1 MPGAS
6 SHPLAGR
13 GAESYLGD
21 MVEPHSATADERPTR
36 PGARLIVGVCL
47 AWAFLGLVWGAQ
59 TTMGAILRG
68 VAPVPLGTAL
78 RTTFIQTL
86 PWIPVTLAAVALAM
100 RFPLSRTEWKRHLVP
115 HLIAVPVLAFVA
127 NVLVVA
133 GYWLSAG
140 MYNGFGALLGQGLLW
155 GTINLHIALLIYAM
169 VVATTQA
176 VLYYQRTRAREL
188 QLARIEGQ
196 LARARLQ
203 ALNAQI
209 RPHFLFN
216 TLHTI
221 GQLWRSGRSDD
232 ADAVLDQL
240 GSLFSRVQM
249 STSKL
254 EVPLAEE
261 LELVESYL
269 AIEEARFRD
278 RLRTTVDARA
288 AAMSCLVPPLILQPL
303 VENAIRHGVSAIS
316 SAGRVGV
323 SAALV
328 NGHLML
334 TVTDDGP
341 GIGARTSQPGS
352 GTGLRNTRERL
363 AQLYGAA
370 GDLRIESAA
379 TGGTTVIVQIP
390 ASTQRGAGISDSLQ
404 GAGGDAGGFVPD
416 RGSGFPDGRG

>member
-1 MPGAS
+1 LASDRERRPVARGAS
-6 SHPLAGR
+6 LSRPAPPDPIPLANG
-13 GAESYLGD
+13 GIEPYLRA
-21 MVEPHSATADERPTR
+21 MVNQRPPTDGNA
-36 PGARLIVGVCL
+36 PARLGVRVVIGVCL
-47 AWAFLGLVWGAQ
+47 VWIFLGLVWGAQ
-59 TTMGAILRG
+59 LTMGAILRG
-68 VAPVPLGTAL
+68 VAPVPLASAL
-78 RTTFIQTL
+78 RTTFPQTL
-86 PWIPVTLAAVALAM
+86 PWIPVTLAAIALTM
-100 RFPLSRTEWKRHLVP
+100 RFPLSRTEWKRHVIA
-115 HLIAVPVLAFVA
+115 HIIAVPILAFIA
-127 NVLVVA
+127 NVLVVL
-133 GYWLSAG
+133 GYWLGAG
-140 MYNGFGALLGQGLLW
+140 MFNGIGTLLQQGVLW
-155 GTINLHIALLIYAM
+155 GSVNFHIALLIYAS
-169 VVATTQA
+169 VVAITQA

-240 GSLFSRVQM
+240 GALFSRVQT

-261 LELVESYL
+261 LELVEAYL

-278 RLRTTVDARA
+278 RLRTTVHASA
-288 AAMSCLVPPLILQPL
+288 AAMDCLVPPLILQPL

-323 SAALV
+323 SASLE

-334 TVTDDGP
+334 VVTDDGP
-341 GIGARTSQPGS
+341 GIAARTAQPGS

-363 AQLYGAA
+363 AQLYGATA
-370 GDLRIESAA
+370 DLRIESPPA
-379 TGGTTVIVQIP
+379 GGTTVTVQIP
-390 ASTQRGAGISDSLQ
+390 AVRGARDNGDST
-404 GAGGDAGGFVPD
+404 
-416 RGSGFPDGRG
+416 